1 MNFDL
6 MNRPVVSV
14 PWTTPPILMQYL
26 TSGGDWRAAVYGAG
40 ALVVS
45 GMIYYPFFKMLEKQR
60 LEIAEMEEAASENN
74 QKIIEEGTT

>member
-1 MNFDL
+1 MQFNFDPYYL
-6 MNRPVVSV
+6 STV